1 MLTIIISQKHTRFN
15 LWAITNSEYIHL
27 EFMLLH
33 LDQLVLCVHK
43 KKQRSDYS
51 RSRHDAIANTFTT
64 SDVLA
69 NSSVSLE
76 VNYKI
81 VKKKPKIEEKIPMWT
96 RGLSVWMKSKLR
108 AGVYKCQLG
117 AALNWATPEII
128 QCFGKRIECDQAT
141 YYSQKLIFS
150 LFEMP

>member
-1 MLTIIISQKHTRFN
+1 MTIRISQKHRRFN
-15 LWAITNSEYIHL
+15 LLAITNLEYIHL

-33 LDQLVLCVHK
+33 LDQLVQCVHK

-69 NSSVSLE
+69 NFSVSLE

-81 VKKKPKIEEKIPMWT
+81 GKKKPKIEEKIPM
-96 RGLSVWMKSKLR
+96 
-108 AGVYKCQLG
+108 
-117 AALNWATPEII
+117 
-128 QCFGKRIECDQAT
+128 
-141 YYSQKLIFS
+141 
-150 LFEMP
+150 

>member
-1 MLTIIISQKHTRFN
+1 
-15 LWAITNSEYIHL
+15 
-27 EFMLLH
+27 MLLH

-76 VNYKI
+76 INYKI
-81 VKKKPKIEEKIPMWT
+81 VKKKPKIEEKIPMRT
-96 RGLSVWMKSKLR
+96 RGLSLWMKSKL
-108 AGVYKCQLG
+108 AGIQL
-117 AALNWATPEII
+117 
-128 QCFGKRIECDQAT
+128 
-141 YYSQKLIFS
+141 
-150 LFEMP
+150 